1 MTMLTRRALIA
12 ATGAAALVAGAAPL
26 LAAPAP
32 ALSVVKSPT
41 CGCCA
46 GWADMAREAG
56 YAVDVRDV
64 DDIGRAKVDAGVPD
78 DLWSCH
84 TATLTAPDGRSYVIE
99 GHVSF
104 EAMARLMAE
113 APDVAGLAAPGMPMG
128 SPGMGYD
135 PAAEYDMFAFG
146 GAAGDG
152 MLFATAGAQ

>member
-1 MTMLTRRALIA
+1 MNMLTRRALIA
-12 ATGAAALVAGAAPL
+12 ATCAAGLVAASGPL
-26 LAAPAP
+26 LAATPP

-41 CGCCA
+41 CGCCT
-46 GWADMAREAG
+46 GWADMARQAG
-56 YAVDVRDV
+56 YAVDTRDV
-64 DDIGRAKVDAGVPD
+64 DDIAQAKLDAGVPD

-84 TATLTAPDGRSYVIE
+84 TATLTAPDERSYVIE

-104 EAMARLMAE
+104 EAMARLLAE

-152 MLFATAGAQ
+152 TLFETAGKR

>member
-1 MTMLTRRALIA
+1 MTTLTRRALIA
-12 ATGAAALVAGAAPL
+12 ATGAAALVAGTAPL
-26 LAAPAP
+26 LAAAP
-32 ALSVVKSPT
+32 PTLSVVKSPT
-41 CGCCA
+41 CGCCT
-46 GWADMAREAG
+46 GWAEMARAAG
-56 YAVDVRDV
+56 YAVETRDV
-64 DDIGRAKVDAGVPD
+64 DDITQAKLDAGVPD

-84 TATLTAPDGRSYVIE
+84 TATLTAPDGRAYVIE

-104 EAMARLMAE
+104 EAMDRLLTE

-152 MLFATAGAQ
+152 TIFETAGTR

>member
-12 ATGAAALVAGAAPL
+12 ATGATVLIAATGPA
-26 LAAPAP
+26 LAAARPT
-32 ALSVVKSPT
+32 LSVVKSPT
-41 CGCCA
+41 CGCCT

-56 YAVDVRDV
+56 YAVETRDV
-64 DDIGRAKVDAGVPD
+64 DDLTPVKVEAGVPD

-104 EAMARLMAE
+104 DAMARLMAE
-113 APDVAGLAAPGMPMG
+113 APDVAGLSAPGMPMG

-152 MLFATAGAQ
+152 MLFETAGMR

>member
-12 ATGAAALVAGAAPL
+12 TTGAAALLAGAAPL
-26 LAAPAP
+26 SAAPAP

-41 CGCCA
+41 CGCCT
-46 GWADMAREAG
+46 GWAEMARAAG
-56 YAVDVRDV
+56 YAVETRDV
-64 DDIGRAKVDAGVPD
+64 DDITQAKVDAGVPD

-84 TATLTAPDGRSYVIE
+84 TARLTAPDGRAYVIE

-104 EAMARLMAE
+104 DAMARLLTE

-135 PAAEYDMFAFG
+135 PAAQYDMFAFG

-152 MLFATAGAQ
+152 TLFETAGAR

>member
-41 CGCCA
+41 CGCCT
-46 GWADMAREAG
+46 GWAEMARDAG
-56 YAVDVRDV
+56 YAVEVRDV
-64 DDIGRAKVDAGVPD
+64 DDIGQAKVDAGVPD

-84 TATLTAPDGRSYVIE
+84 TATLTAPDGRAYVIE

-104 EAMARLMAE
+104 DAMARLLAE
-113 APDVAGLAAPGMPMG
+113 APDVAGLSAPGMPMG

-135 PAAEYDMFAFG
+135 PAATYDMFAFG

-152 MLFATAGAQ
+152 MLFATAGAR